1 MRKQVAKLVYFTL
14 LARVV
19 VDEDASDEQIVAM
32 AKPRI
37 LASINNDE
45 LGENVEKIIEDLEC
59 PANSGGT
66 DRVITE

>member
-1 MRKQVAKLVYFTL
+1 MGKKVAKLVYFSL

-19 VDEDASDEQIVAM
+19 VDEDASEEQIVAV

-45 LGENVEKIIEDLEC
+45 LGENVEKIKEDLEC
-59 PANSGGT
+59 PANTGG
-66 DRVITE
+66 INNNIK